1 MVLSLEFEINYFLK
15 LFIRNIFYD
24 IIALKQCAFEMF
36 LHINGCSLRLIM
48 LKQETYNRG
57 GCVLENLFLKN
68 IQLNDVVYL
77 IKSSKKWFL
86 FLTSNEV

>member
-15 LFIRNIFYD
+15 LFIGNIFD
-24 IIALKQCAFEMF
+24 NIIILKQRAFEMF
-36 LHINGCSLRLIM
+36 LHIYKCSIM

-57 GCVLENLFLKN
+57 GCVLKDFLFEN

-77 IKSSKKWFL
+77 VKAFKKWFL
-86 FLTSNEV
+86 FAFT

>member
-15 LFIRNIFYD
+15 LIVRNVYD
-24 IIALKQCAFEMF
+24 MLTLKQCAFEMF
-36 LHINGCSLRLIM
+36 LHTNVYSFM